1 MSGVAARLRAAAES
15 GDVGVLDG
23 AYAAGARFE
32 AGLPGRRIVARGSA
46 LAELWDRPAEIVEW
60 DCREHPAGIALWVER
75 RHADGT
81 AQRQRHYLHVD
92 GGAVTAHWVYAAPP
106 RSTAPVVDHSAAEAF
121 ALAGEVAER
130 APLVS
135 RGWSGARLERAT
147 MTDGRRLIAKRI
159 DPSSEWISRWTDDL
173 GREAILARDGVLAGL
188 GGIDPAAITAAPEG
202 DAWWI
207 VMRDATDDLLD
218 DTSPLEREDHRRI
231 LAALDGMWTAFEG
244 TTLDCLAE
252 SRSRLGLPGPPVAER
267 ERDGHD
273 LLPNQFEAAWEAFQD
288 AVEPDVGEAVVAL
301 VTEPRPLSDALAARG
316 TTLIHGDVRDEQL
329 GFAPDGRVVLLDWGL
344 ATRGNPAED
353 LGWYLMHCAWRIRAT
368 RDELVED
375 FRALRDDPVALDLG
389 LLAGLVMYGW
399 ILGHSAVVHPDP
411 VERSWARQELD
422 WWVPR
427 ARAGLERL

>member
-1 MSGVAARLRAAAES
+1 VSDVAERLRAAAES
-15 GDVGVLDG
+15 GDVAGLD
-23 AYAAGARFE
+23 YAAGARFE
-32 AGLPGRRIVARGSA
+32 AGLPGRRIVRSGPA
-46 LAELWDRPAEIVEW
+46 LGELWDRPAELVEW
-60 DCREHPAGIALWVER
+60 DCRVYPAGLAVWLER

-81 AQRQRHYLHVD
+81 AQRQRHYLHVAD
-92 GGAVTAHWVYAAPP
+92 GVITGHWAYAAPP
-106 RSTAPVVDHSAAEAF
+106 RSTAPVVDSAAGEAF
-121 ALAGEVAER
+121 TLVGEVAER
-130 APLVS
+130 TPLVS

-159 DPSSEWISRWTDDL
+159 VPAAEWISRWTDDP

-188 GGIDPAAITAAPEG
+188 DGIDAAAITAAPEG

-207 VMRDATDDLLD
+207 VMRDATGDLLD
-218 DTSPLEREDHRRI
+218 DTSALDRDDHRRI

-244 TTLDCLAE
+244 AAPECAAA
-252 SRSRLGLPGPPVAER
+252 SRKRLGVAGPPVAER

-273 LLPNQFEAAWEAFQD
+273 LLPNQFEAAWEAFRS
-288 AVEPDVGEAVVAL
+288 AVEPDVADAVLAL
-301 VTEPRPLSDALAARG
+301 VSEPAPLADALAARG

-329 GFAPDGRVVLLDWGL
+329 GFAHDGRVVLLDWGL
-344 ATRGNPAED
+344 ATLGNPVED
-353 LGWYLMHCAWRIRAT
+353 LAWYLMHCAWRIRAS

-389 LLAGLVMYGW
+389 LLGGLVMYGW

-411 VERSWARQELD
+411 AERSWAHEELA